1 MNARRN
7 SFEKEEAFVVV
18 VVVFVVVVSAVSPL
32 AADDADDFF
41 KPSSTALFASSSSF
55 AATPSSSSLRA
66 AAALIFFFPRAL
78 SLSSYV
84 VLVKQ
89 RADFVTALFSF
100 SFSFVTAFFFA
111 REFKII
117 IIQTMGKK
125 KKLAGAAKRKKKK
138 EKEAAIAQAK
148 ADLERLKL
156 GPTKL
161 WTGLVTHHRDI
172 FVSHVLS
179 KLNKTDRYFFSKANT
194 ESLDLLEYAGFNVSK
209 LGWSISECTSV
220 STLEWAWI
228 DIKWGAK
235 DKRGTVQDQ
244 AWFCAEV
251 TDTNKLELLKWVRE
265 MKKCEWDKWTIIGAA
280 WEGNL
285 EMLKYCFANGCP
297 YDEEESCPQA
307 AGRGHLDC
315 LRFLFDKVKPSRET
329 EYDSAIA
336 AVKEGRIDIL
346 KYIVE
351 ERKISD
357 LRQSSCVLHSVWKA
371 HLDCLKYMV
380 EEAKVP
386 LNDPQYIAVA
396 RYFER
401 TECLHYLREKGCPEP
416 TDEEY
421 TDLANRYAA
430 IEEHESSESEDN

>member
-18 VVVFVVVVSAVSPL
+18 VVVVSAVSPL

-100 SFSFVTAFFFA
+100 SFSLVTAFFFA

-315 LRFLFDKVKPSRET
+315 LRFLFDTMKPSRET
-329 EYDSAIA
+329 EQSSASVA
-336 AVKEGRIDIL
+336 AIVGRIDIL
-346 KYIVE
+346 KYFVE
-351 ERKISD
+351 ERKIAANVKT
-357 LRQSSCVLHSVWKA
+357 LCLGQSA
-371 HLDCLKYMV
+371 FEGHLDCLKYLV
-380 EEAKVP
+380 EEAKAP
-386 LNDPQYIAVA
+386 LDDWRHITYA
-396 RYFER
+396 RCKEH
-401 TECLHYLREKGCPEP
+401 TECLHYLREKGSPEP
-416 TDEEY
+416 TDEQ
-421 TDLANRYAA
+421 YALLVNHYSA
-430 IEEHESSESEDN
+430 IQQQQKQRTQHI